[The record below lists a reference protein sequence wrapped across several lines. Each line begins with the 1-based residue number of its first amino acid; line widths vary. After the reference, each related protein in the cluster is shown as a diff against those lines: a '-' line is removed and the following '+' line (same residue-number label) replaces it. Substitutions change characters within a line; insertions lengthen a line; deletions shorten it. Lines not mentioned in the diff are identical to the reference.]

1 MISCIII
8 EDEPLALKRTKEY
21 VEKIPYLDL
30 IQSFDNGFEAI
41 GYLKEHHVDLIFLDI
56 KMDELTGIQLLES
69 LDKRP
74 YVIITTAYTDY
85 ALKGYELNVTDYLL
99 KPFTIERFIK
109 AVEKVAEKLELKN
122 ENNRDFFFVK
132 TDYKI
137 EKVFFKDVFFI
148 EGMRDYRN
156 IQLESRKI
164 LTLQTFGDLE
174 KELPD
179 SLFIRVHKSFM
190 IALNKIDLIER
201 NRIKIKDK
209 MIPIGET
216 FKENF
221 YKKIGFTTYGQKQPW
236 HDKRYS

>member
-8 EDEPLALKRTKEY
+8 EDEPLALKRTMEY
-21 VEKIPYLDL
+21 VEKIRYLDL
-30 IQSFDNGFEAI
+30 IHSFDNGFEAI
-41 GYLKEHHVDLIFLDI
+41 GFLKEHDIDLIFLDI
-56 KMDELTGIQLLES
+56 KMDELSGIQLLES

-74 YVIITTAYTDY
+74 YVIITTAYSDY

-109 AVEKVAEKLELKN
+109 AVEKVSDILERKH

-137 EKVFFKDVFFI
+137 EKVFFKDVLYI

-156 IQLESRKI
+156 IQTDSRKI

-179 SLFIRVHKSFM
+179 SLFSRVHKSFM
-190 IALNKIDLIER
+190 VAFNKIDLIER

-216 FKENF
+216 YKENF
-221 YKKIGFTTYGQKQPW
+221 YKKIGLNTYGPK
-236 HDKRYS
+236 